1 MPAKNPKYIFVLGGV
16 ISGVGKG
23 TVSASI
29 AMLLQSKG
37 YKVTSLKI
45 DPYVN
50 VDAGTMNP
58 TEHGEVFVTADGL
71 ETDQDIG
78 TYERF
83 LNTTLSRDNYMTTG
97 AVYRSVIDRER
108 ALDYGGKCVEVVP
121 HIPLEA
127 IRRIEAARKKHK
139 ADITIIE
146 VGGTVGEYQNI
157 LFLEASRMMKLRNP
171 GDVLNLLV
179 SYLPIPSKLG
189 EMKSKPTQY
198 AVRTLNSSGIQPDFI
213 VCRAERAIDEVRRE
227 KLSVFCNV
235 RPEDIIAAPDVA
247 SVYDVPLNFDKER
260 FADKILKKFG
270 LRAKKRDVRE
280 WRKRVENVRRSQKI
294 VKIGIVGKYFG
305 IGDYTLAD
313 SYISVIEALK
323 HAAYFNK
330 SKIELAWVNCG
341 DFEKDPES
349 LKNLSKFDGIVVPG
363 GFGSR
368 GVEGKISAIKYARE
382 KKIPFFGLC
391 YGMQLATI
399 EFARNVAKMPEAHTT
414 EVNKKTPYPVIDIL
428 PEQAELMKK
437 GEYGGTMRLGSFP
450 CVLKKGTRAY
460 LAYSAWRVAGGKLSN
475 YTPRATS
482 HTLTI
487 SERHRHRYELNND
500 FRDKLE
506 KAGLIISG
514 NYPKKNLAE
523 IIELKDHPWFAAVQF
538 HPEFQSHFLSPH
550 PLFVDFIK
558 ACLK

>member
-1 MPAKNPKYIFVLGGV
+1 MPVKNPKYIFVLGGV

-83 LNTTLSRDNYMTTG
+83 LDTTLSRDNYMTTG

-157 LFLEASRMMKLRNP
+157 LFLEASRMMKLKNP

-213 VCRAERAIDEVRRE
+213 VCRAERTIDDVRRE

-270 LRAKKRDVRE
+270 LLAKKRDVRE
-280 WRKRVENVRRSQKI
+280 WRKRVEGVRRSQKT

-323 HAAYFNK
+323 HAAYANK
-330 SKIELAWVNCG
+330 SKIELDWVNCG
-341 DFEKDPES
+341 DFEKDSES

-399 EFARNVAKMPEAHTT
+399 EFARHVVKMPEAHTT

-428 PEQAELMKK
+428 PEQVDLMKK

-460 LAYSAWRVAGGKLSN
+460 AAYG
-475 YTPRATS
+475 TEQ
-482 HTLTI
+482 I

-514 NYPKKNLAE
+514 NYLKKNLAE

-538 HPEFQSHFLSPH
+538 HPEFQSHFLNPH

>member
-1 MPAKNPKYIFVLGGV
+1 MPIKNPKYIFVLGGV

-23 TVSASI
+23 TASASI

-37 YKVTSLKI
+37 YKVTSIKI

-58 TEHGEVFVTADGL
+58 TEHGEVFVTVDGL

-83 LNTTLSRDNYMTTG
+83 LDTTLFRDNYMTTG

-108 ALDYGGKCVEVVP
+108 ALDYNGKCVEVVP

-127 IRRIEAARKKHK
+127 IRRIETAQKKHK

-146 VGGTVGEYQNI
+146 IGGTVGEYQNI
-157 LFLEASRMMKLRNP
+157 LFLEASRMMKLKNP

-213 VCRAERAIDEVRRE
+213 VCRAERTIDDVRRE

-270 LRAKKRDVRE
+270 LKAKKRDVRE
-280 WRKRVENVRRSQKI
+280 WRERVEGVRRSQKT

-323 HAAYFNK
+323 HAAYANK

-341 DFEKDPES
+341 DFEKDSES
-349 LKNLSKFDGIVVPG
+349 LKNLSQFDGIVVPG

-368 GVEGKISAIKYARE
+368 GVEGKILAIKYARE

-399 EFARNVAKMPEAHTT
+399 EFARNVAKMPDAHTT

-428 PEQAELMKK
+428 PEQVDLMKK

-450 CVLKKGTRAY
+450 CALKKGTRAY
-460 LAYSAWRVAGGKLSN
+460 AAYGQSI
-475 YTPRATS
+475 
-482 HTLTI
+482 I
-487 SERHRHRYELNND
+487 SERHRHRFELNNEY
-500 FRDKLE
+500 REKLE

-523 IIELKDHPWFAAVQF
+523 IIELKDHPWFVAVQF
-538 HPEFQSHFLSPH
+538 HPEFQSHFLNPH
-550 PLFVDFIK
+550 PLFVNFIK
-558 ACLK
+558 ACLKK

>member
-1 MPAKNPKYIFVLGGV
+1 MEKKKTKLKIKKIFKFFPQRRIRLGEKKLKFFCFWNLEFIKFYADKTSKIHFRLGRRNFRRGQGNGIGV
-16 ISGVGKG
+16 HCHAFAI
-23 TVSASI
+23 
-29 AMLLQSKG
+29 KG

-83 LNTTLSRDNYMTTG
+83 LDTTLSRDNYMTTG

-157 LFLEASRMMKLRNP
+157 LFLEASRMMKLKNP

-213 VCRAERAIDEVRRE
+213 VCRAERTIDDVRRE

-270 LRAKKRDVRE
+270 LLAKKRDVRE
-280 WRKRVENVRRSQKI
+280 WRKRVEGVRRSQKT
-294 VKIGIVGKYFG
+294 VKSALWEN
-305 IGDYTLAD
+305 TLG
-313 SYISVIEALK
+313 
-323 HAAYFNK
+323 
-330 SKIELAWVNCG
+330 LATTLWLILI
-341 DFEKDPES
+341 FRS
-349 LKNLSKFDGIVVPG
+349 LKL
-363 GFGSR
+363 
-368 GVEGKISAIKYARE
+368 
-382 KKIPFFGLC
+382 
-391 YGMQLATI
+391 
-399 EFARNVAKMPEAHTT
+399 
-414 EVNKKTPYPVIDIL
+414 
-428 PEQAELMKK
+428 
-437 GEYGGTMRLGSFP
+437 
-450 CVLKKGTRAY
+450 
-460 LAYSAWRVAGGKLSN
+460 
-475 YTPRATS
+475 
-482 HTLTI
+482 
-487 SERHRHRYELNND
+487 
-500 FRDKLE
+500 
-506 KAGLIISG
+506 
-514 NYPKKNLAE
+514 
-523 IIELKDHPWFAAVQF
+523 
-538 HPEFQSHFLSPH
+538 
-550 PLFVDFIK
+550 
-558 ACLK
+558 

>member
-1 MPAKNPKYIFVLGGV
+1 MPVKNPKYIFVLGGV

-23 TVSASI
+23 TASASI

-37 YKVTSLKI
+37 YKVTSIKI

-58 TEHGEVFVTADGL
+58 TEHGEVFVTVDGL

-83 LNTTLSRDNYMTTG
+83 LDTTLFRDNYMTTG

-108 ALDYGGKCVEVVP
+108 ALDYNGKCVEVVP

-127 IRRIEAARKKHK
+127 IRRIEAAQKKHK

-146 VGGTVGEYQNI
+146 IGGTVGEYQNI
-157 LFLEASRMMKLRNP
+157 LFLEASRMMKLKNP
-171 GDVLNLLV
+171 SAVQNLLV

-213 VCRAERAIDEVRRE
+213 VCRAERTIDDVRRE

-270 LRAKKRDVRE
+270 LLAKKRDVRE
-280 WRKRVENVRRSQKI
+280 WRKRVEGVRRSQKT

-305 IGDYTLAD
+305 
-313 SYISVIEALK
+313 S
-323 HAAYFNK
+323 
-330 SKIELAWVNCG
+330 
-341 DFEKDPES
+341 
-349 LKNLSKFDGIVVPG
+349 
-363 GFGSR
+363 
-368 GVEGKISAIKYARE
+368 
-382 KKIPFFGLC
+382 
-391 YGMQLATI
+391 
-399 EFARNVAKMPEAHTT
+399 
-414 EVNKKTPYPVIDIL
+414 EVSPL
-428 PEQAELMKK
+428 
-437 GEYGGTMRLGSFP
+437 
-450 CVLKKGTRAY
+450 
-460 LAYSAWRVAGGKLSN
+460 
-475 YTPRATS
+475 
-482 HTLTI
+482 
-487 SERHRHRYELNND
+487 
-500 FRDKLE
+500 
-506 KAGLIISG
+506 LIISL
-514 NYPKKNLAE
+514 YSSEAL
-523 IIELKDHPWFAAVQF
+523 
-538 HPEFQSHFLSPH
+538 
-550 PLFVDFIK
+550 
-558 ACLK
+558 